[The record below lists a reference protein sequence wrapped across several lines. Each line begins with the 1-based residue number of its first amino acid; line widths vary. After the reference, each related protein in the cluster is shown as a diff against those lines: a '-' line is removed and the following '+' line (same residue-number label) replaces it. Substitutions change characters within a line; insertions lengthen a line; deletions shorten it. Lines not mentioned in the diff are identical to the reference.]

1 MIREMIKKY
10 REIILYVVFGGLT
23 TIVSIG
29 SFAWCEMG
37 LGMDPLIANVISWIQ
52 AVTFAYIT
60 NKIWVFQAKTSG
72 LKEGFMQMIG
82 FYGGRLLTLGIEEF
96 ILLLFINGLGFPGI
110 LVKIAAQVIVLV
122 ANYIISKCFIFRRKK
137 EEE

>member
-1 MIREMIKKY
+1 
-10 REIILYVVFGGLT
+10 
-23 TIVSIG
+23 
-29 SFAWCEMG
+29 
-37 LGMDPLIANVISWIQ
+37 MDPLIANVISWIL

>member
-37 LGMDPLIANVISWIQ
+37 LGMDPLIANVM
-52 AVTFAYIT
+52 TFAYIT